1 MDLWRVMFLLVVLL
15 AVKVRCVSC
24 PGDMWLETATPAP
37 HLNRSAPLPEP
48 HRNDSCDSHT
58 VSCEPAESNGAKAV
72 VGFNSAVTFFF
83 FVVPMIRVLRLE
95 RNSRT
100 KSDTQFWWYLCCGF
114 SGYIVWVYYF
124 SDCSSLYQA
133 AVFPIYM
140 VSILGAIVHFILL
153 CIATYLTLGVRDKRP
168 YALIFVLG
176 SSLIGATLLWVF
188 KVKRIGWLGFS
199 LTALSHCFRFGATN
213 YRDKFTFWLFD
224 VSIPIWV
231 VNAFISVVGSITGFL
246 WLRHPQLCIS
256 MEYKVT
262 SYVIGVVR
270 AIEVYLWCS
279 RGMARVLS
287 KIEGEINHV

>member
-1 MDLWRVMFLLVVLL
+1 MT
-15 AVKVRCVSC
+15 AV
-24 PGDMWLETATPAP
+24 TATLFPVNL
-37 HLNRSAPLPEP
+37 LNLMVLRLLL
-48 HRNDSCDSHT
+48 
-58 VSCEPAESNGAKAV
+58 V

-124 SDCSSLYQA
+124 SDCSSLHQA

-188 KVKRIGWLGFS
+188 KVKWIGWLGFS